1 MIEKNPLKSNLC
13 FAVKYI
19 DKNLPIE
26 SAVSFVINEVRHR
39 QDNAQGTLI
48 YCRTRKQCSHLYK
61 AISSALGI
69 ALFKGSE
76 ENPKLRLVEMYH
88 AGTPEA
94 VKSHILE
101 TVTNPTG
108 HIRVLICTIA
118 FGMGIDCCYMTRVIH
133 FGGSKCIES
142 YLQECGRAGRRGE
155 RSLCILIHN
164 GQMLKYSD
172 EDIKLY
178 VHSTNCRRKDLL
190 AAFSKVVEEE
200 VVTGCRCC
208 DICAQNCL
216 CSDNS
221 KCLLN
226 LNLFGNSGTNLTTH
240 KVREVN
246 QAQVSALR
254 ERLHSY
260 WLCLLPDNLEQ
271 LKPVAY
277 PNLFLE
283 FSSLQ
288 VSQTLKNCDKI
299 FSVSDVKDHVEIW
312 REVHANNIL
321 LAIHD
326 VFSDF
331 DIDKNMELVTSNEV
345 DDVSIELDNE
355 SFWGETY
362 QISETSSFLYNMEES
377 VLHPGYLLQDEM
389 DISDAVADIAEQIN
403 SKIVV

>member
-1 MIEKNPLKSNLC
+1 
-13 FAVKYI
+13 
-19 DKNLPIE
+19 
-26 SAVSFVINEVRHR
+26 
-39 QDNAQGTLI
+39 
-48 YCRTRKQCSHLYK
+48 
-61 AISSALGI
+61 
-69 ALFKGSE
+69 
-76 ENPKLRLVEMYH
+76 
-88 AGTPEA
+88 
-94 VKSHILE
+94 
-101 TVTNPTG
+101 
-108 HIRVLICTIA
+108 
-118 FGMGIDCCYMTRVIH
+118 MTRVIH

-226 LNLFGNSGTNLTTH
+226 LNLFGNGSTHLTTN

-246 QAQVSALR
+246 QAQISALR

-260 WLCLLPDNLEQ
+260 RLCLLPDNLEQ
-271 LKPVAY
+271 LKHVAY

-355 SFWGETY
+355 SFWDETY
-362 QISETSSFLYNMEES
+362 QSAETSSFSYNMEES
-377 VLHPGYLLQDEM
+377 VLHPGYLLQDEK

-403 SKIVV
+403 SNIVV